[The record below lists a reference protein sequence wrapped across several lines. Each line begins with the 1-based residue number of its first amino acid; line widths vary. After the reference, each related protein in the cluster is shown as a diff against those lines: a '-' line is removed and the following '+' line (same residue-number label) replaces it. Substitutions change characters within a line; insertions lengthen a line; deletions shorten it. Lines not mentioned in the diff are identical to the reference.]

1 LLFVDSCVEEE
12 VCEAMAEV
20 VMVLNW
26 RVLGA
31 LMKLH
36 HDGPVEELDG
46 STGARLVIVVEDRIL
61 VFPLGPG
68 KVVYSLEGLREPVF
82 GAECAAF
89 VGVVFGHVWDPE

>member
-12 VCEAMAEV
+12 VREAMAEV

-26 RVLGA
+26 KVLGA
-31 LMKLH
+31 LIQLQ

-46 STGARLVIVVEDRIL
+46 AAGARLVIVVEDLIS

-68 KVVYSLEGLREPVF
+68 EVVCSLEGLPEPVF
-82 GAECAAF
+82 GAECAVF